1 MKARGFTLIEL
12 VVSIAISAIVVVFA
26 AMFIGAPLG
35 AYEAHS
41 RRAVLVADASGAWPR
56 MAEDL
61 RLALPNSLRTRRNG
75 NFVVI
80 ELLKVADVVR
90 YVPPTTAPFNT
101 AGVFRVATLDFD
113 SNFEPTPYYLS
124 VNNTGPGLGGVD
136 AYTLAGSMTPAG
148 TRIEIDAGVTGEALV
163 TVTPAAAFTADSPRF
178 RLYLVSGPVTYLC
191 DEVQGT
197 LVRYENYTIAPLL
210 TARDSPAELNAAG
223 PAGELITRGLT
234 GCNFAVSA
242 VLAQGGPQPQ
252 TASVTLTTTRNGDS
266 VTLLHSAHSEY
277 QP

>member
-1 MKARGFTLIEL
+1 MKARGFTLIEV
-12 VVSIAISAIVVVFA
+12 VVSIAISAIVMVFA

-90 YVPPTTAPFNT
+90 YVPPTTAAFNT
-101 AGVFRVATLDFD
+101 AGVFRRITLDFN
-113 SNFEPTPYYLS
+113 STLYYLS
-124 VNNTGPGLGGVD
+124 VNNTGPGPAGVD

-148 TRIEIDAGVTGEALV
+148 TRIVIDDDAGVAGEALV
-163 TVTPAAAFTADSPRF
+163 TVTPAAAFAADSPRF

-191 DEVQGT
+191 DEGQGT
-197 LVRYENYTIAPLL
+197 LVRYENYAIAPLQ

-223 PAGELITRGLT
+223 PAGELITRNLT
-234 GCNFAVSA
+234 SCNFAVSV

-252 TASVTLTTTRNGDS
+252 TASVTLTTARSGDS
-266 VTLLHSAHSEY
+266 VTLLHTAHSEY

>member
-1 MKARGFTLIEL
+1 MKARGFTLIEV

-26 AMFIGAPLG
+26 AMFITVPLA

-41 RRAVLVADASGAWPR
+41 RRTVLVADASGAWPR

-90 YVPPTTAPFNT
+90 YVPPTTASFNT
-101 AGVFRVATLDFD
+101 AGVFRRIALNFNSTL
-113 SNFEPTPYYLS
+113 YYLS
-124 VNNTGPGLGGVD
+124 VNNTGPGPGGVD

-148 TRIEIDAGVTGEALV
+148 SRIVIDAGAAGEALV

-191 DEVQGT
+191 DEGQGT
-197 LVRYENYTIAPLL
+197 LVRYENYTIAPNQA
-210 TARDSPAELNAAG
+210 ARDSAAELNAAG
-223 PAGELITRGLT
+223 PAGELITRHLT
-234 GCNFAVSA
+234 GCNFAVSD

-252 TASVTLTTTRNGDS
+252 TASVSLTTEKEDDS